1 MKQAKKHKSRMLE
14 KYAYEARIKMWIE
27 RWEKQMK
34 EKHGEDWKEN
44 WKEKMSVVGDVIS
57 GCNF

>member
-14 KYAYEARIKMWIE
+14 KYSYEARIKMWIE
-27 RWEKQMK
+27 RWEKQME
-34 EKHGEDWKEN
+34 EKHGKDWKE
-44 WKEKMSVVGDVIS
+44 KIPVVGDVIS